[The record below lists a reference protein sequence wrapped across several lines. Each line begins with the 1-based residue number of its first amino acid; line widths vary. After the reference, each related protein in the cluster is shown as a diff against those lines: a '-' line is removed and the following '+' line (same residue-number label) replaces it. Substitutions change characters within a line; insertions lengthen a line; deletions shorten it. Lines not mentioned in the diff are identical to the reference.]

1 MEANIFDLSELHR
14 AMPDCLGDRDR
25 EKGVG
30 RGLVKRER
38 ERGGES
44 EETDGERESVRK
56 TERD

>member
-38 ERGGES
+38 ERGGERVRRRM
-44 EETDGERESVRK
+44 EKESQ
-56 TERD
+56 